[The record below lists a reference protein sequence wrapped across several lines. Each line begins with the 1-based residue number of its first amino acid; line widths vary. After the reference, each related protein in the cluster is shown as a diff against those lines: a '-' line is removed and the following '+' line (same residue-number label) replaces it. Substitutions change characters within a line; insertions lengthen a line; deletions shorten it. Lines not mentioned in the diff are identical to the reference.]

1 MVDDQ
6 SFSPIMPESL
16 TWEAE
21 NRPEIS
27 CTGTGTGE
35 PQSRGADRP
44 LVSAVIPCLNEEQT
58 LGICIGKA
66 FAAFA
71 ARGIRGEVIVG
82 DNGSTDRSVE
92 IAKAL
97 SLDARVAPR
106 TPDSTSKPWIRVTV
120 IDDGD
125 STVGHDHLIEYMV
138 QLDCYAGNTAMAAH
152 TAQAEASLLYRTARA
167 VLKAKEGMQ
176 VDSVVVTSVECRGTR
191 VPDTS
196 AEPARERFIATATVM
211 AHAVSGA

>member
-1 MVDDQ
+1 M
-6 SFSPIMPESL
+6 SPL
-16 TWEAE
+16 T
-21 NRPEIS
+21 
-27 CTGTGTGE
+27 
-35 PQSRGADRP
+35 
-44 LVSAVIPCLNEEQT
+44 VIPDAEVL
-58 LGICIGKA
+58 IGGWLRTHPDIMA
-66 FAAFA
+66 
-71 ARGIRGEVIVG
+71 
-82 DNGSTDRSVE
+82 
-92 IAKAL
+92 
-97 SLDARVAPR
+97 LDARVAPR

-196 AEPARERFIATATVM
+196 AEPARERLDRD
-211 AHAVSGA
+211 AVAVALDEHGGARLRQRSTSTLHRTPEARGARALRACSARAACRRHPAAPGSP

>member
-1 MVDDQ
+1 M
-6 SFSPIMPESL
+6 SPL
-16 TWEAE
+16 T
-21 NRPEIS
+21 
-27 CTGTGTGE
+27 
-35 PQSRGADRP
+35 
-44 LVSAVIPCLNEEQT
+44 VIPDAEVL
-58 LGICIGKA
+58 IGGWLRTHPDIMA
-66 FAAFA
+66 
-71 ARGIRGEVIVG
+71 
-82 DNGSTDRSVE
+82 
-92 IAKAL
+92 
-97 SLDARVAPR
+97 LDARVAPR